1 MCPRKKRNRCGK
13 EDGWEKK
20 CNFLPQNKMNS
31 NNKQMKKVMIVLR
44 NTVLRLMLTVMVMTA
59 SVNVCAQKA
68 SQTLRGT
75 VRDAINHEPVAYATI
90 ILTDNPLLKAISD
103 SVGRFSIGDV
113 PVGRHNLRCQYVGYE
128 TVEMNELLVT
138 SAKET
143 YVDILLSEAV
153 KDLGNLVI
161 RPKVTK
167 EKALNRMV
175 LTGGRMFSVEET
187 SRYAGGFDDPA
198 RLATAFAGVAS
209 GGATN
214 GISIHGNAPHLLAWH
229 LEDMEIPNP
238 NHFSDISVLGGGI
251 FSSLSAM
258 CIGNSDKACGD
269 YPMPIGTPVS
279 AGKRTVGDTTEYL
292 FTVNSQSR
300 EGTVVSAQVY
310 VTVAKDQRPEFTRVV
325 R

>member
-1 MCPRKKRNRCGK
+1 
-13 EDGWEKK
+13 
-20 CNFLPQNKMNS
+20 
-31 NNKQMKKVMIVLR
+31 MKKVMIVLR

-153 KDLGNLVI
+153 KELGNLVI

-187 SRYAGGFDDPA
+187 SRYAAASTTPLVLPRPSPEWHQEVLPMVSPFMAMPRICWHGTLKTWRYPILITSQISPSWAEASSRRFRPCA
-198 RLATAFAGVAS
+198 SATPTRRVATIPCPLALPSALASAPLATLL
-209 GGATN
+209 N
-214 GISIHGNAPHLLAWH
+214 ISSP
-229 LEDMEIPNP
+229 
-238 NHFSDISVLGGGI
+238 
-251 FSSLSAM
+251 
-258 CIGNSDKACGD
+258 
-269 YPMPIGTPVS
+269 
-279 AGKRTVGDTTEYL
+279 
-292 FTVNSQSR
+292 
-300 EGTVVSAQVY
+300 
-310 VTVAKDQRPEFTRVV
+310 
-325 R
+325 

>member
-13 EDGWEKK
+13 EGGWEKK
-20 CNFLPQNKMNS
+20 CNFVPQNKMNS

-153 KDLGNLVI
+153 KELGNLVI

-198 RLATAFAGVAS
+198 R
-209 GGATN
+209 
-214 GISIHGNAPHLLAWH
+214 
-229 LEDMEIPNP
+229 
-238 NHFSDISVLGGGI
+238 
-251 FSSLSAM
+251 
-258 CIGNSDKACGD
+258 
-269 YPMPIGTPVS
+269 
-279 AGKRTVGDTTEYL
+279 
-292 FTVNSQSR
+292 
-300 EGTVVSAQVY
+300 
-310 VTVAKDQRPEFTRVV
+310 QR
-325 R
+325 

>member
-13 EDGWEKK
+13 EGSWEKK
-20 CNFLPQNKMNS
+20 CNFVPQNKMNS

-68 SQTLRGT
+68 SQTLRGI

-153 KDLGNLVI
+153 KELGNLVI